1 MPADTASVREATR
14 KRAALLVSW
23 IPSTSTFRP
32 QVLSRRNKATK
43 PSRDPLKRYVFNRND
58 SPDGLRNRTSI
69 LENRQLKDLERNKS
83 SDQALRRAANTST
96 KTNEL
101 DAGFRPSV
109 ICYVGWKVDAQIPGM
124 ITDQH

>member
-1 MPADTASVREATR
+1 MPADTTSERKATR

-32 QVLSRRNKATK
+32 HVRRRRNKAAK
-43 PSRDPLKRYVFNRND
+43 PSRDPLKRNVFNRND
-58 SPDGLRNRTSI
+58 SLVGLGNRTNI
-69 LENRQLKDLERNKS
+69 FENRQLKDLERNKS
-83 SDQALRRAANTST
+83 LDRALRRAAITST

-101 DAGFRPSV
+101 APGFGPSV
-109 ICYVGWKVDAQIPGM
+109 ICYVGPKVDAPIPGM